1 MGVTVRLLPLTD
13 NLYFVLLMVIALS
26 KDEPWVTLDKYIDAP
41 TFRGV
46 AVKDVLMALKLPVTV
61 GENGLKYS
69 IRLLVI

>member
-46 AVKDVLMALKLPVTV
+46 AVKDELMALKLPVTV